1 MSRTG
6 ILFVVKDLEMGGGC
20 RQAGRKKIPGIF
32 RLEEIV
38 DRKKISTRRVLGE
51 GECYGW
57 KSVSVN
63 SVLNLFNYRQ
73 HVPVNVSSQSFI
85 FDAMPMLV

>member
-1 MSRTG
+1 MKNRESIEISVKKKKKKMSRTG

-51 GECYGW
+51 GG
-57 KSVSVN
+57 
-63 SVLNLFNYRQ
+63 
-73 HVPVNVSSQSFI
+73 NVTDENPFQ
-85 FDAMPMLV
+85 

>member
-1 MSRTG
+1 MKNRESIEISVKKKKRCRG
-6 ILFVVKDLEMGGGC
+6 PVFSSSLKILKWGEDAG

-51 GECYGW
+51 GECYG
-57 KSVSVN
+57 
-63 SVLNLFNYRQ
+63 
-73 HVPVNVSSQSFI
+73 
-85 FDAMPMLV
+85 

>member
-20 RQAGRKKIPGIF
+20 RQAGRQAGRKKIPGIF

-51 GECYGW
+51 GECYG
-57 KSVSVN
+57 
-63 SVLNLFNYRQ
+63 
-73 HVPVNVSSQSFI
+73 
-85 FDAMPMLV
+85 

>member
-51 GECYGW
+51 GG
-57 KSVSVN
+57 
-63 SVLNLFNYRQ
+63 
-73 HVPVNVSSQSFI
+73 NVTDENPFQ
-85 FDAMPMLV
+85 